1 MADRNE
7 KQSILLKNSYN
18 DNERIIEQNA
28 DNLLLNND
36 LLFKIYSNEATFNIN
51 NTQSS
56 QSLKNVNNKID
67 NNKSK

>member
-1 MADRNE
+1 MEDKGE
-7 KQSILLKNSYN
+7 KQNILPKNSYN
-18 DNERIIEQNA
+18 NNEKSIEQNA

-36 LLFKIYSNEATFNIN
+36 LLFKIYSNEAKLNIN
-51 NTQSS
+51 NSQSS